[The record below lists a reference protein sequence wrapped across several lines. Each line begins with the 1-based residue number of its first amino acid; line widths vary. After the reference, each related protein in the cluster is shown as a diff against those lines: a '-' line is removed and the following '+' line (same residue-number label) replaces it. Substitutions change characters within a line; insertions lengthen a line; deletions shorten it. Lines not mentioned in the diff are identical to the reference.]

1 MLKEIIQK
9 ELERNGI
16 KEYNLIDRY
25 LPYAKFTEGYNI
37 SNDIAFVYDFMMVGT
52 IDDASKLSNKII
64 RMQSDR
70 AEQTVDYE
78 NCSTLD
84 EVQGLIIAKSNLVS
98 IHEGNL
104 NFQFPETGKEMF
116 SSVKSGYVRFIL
128 VKYKN

>member
-9 ELERNGI
+9 ELERKGI

-64 RMQSDR
+64 KMQSNNT
-70 AEQTVDYE
+70 EQTVDYE